1 MSDDP
6 SKKSDE
12 ESTTE
17 ATSEPEA
24 PKEATVDAEETTDAK
39 KAASEETTDTEEA
52 ASKETTDTEEEG
64 VVSAAPA
71 KEVATSASPKPA
83 PRTILHRINDV
94 VFTIEQGMV
103 AFFLMAIALMVFVDV
118 VERRLVAPDSKLAD
132 LLDGPLFFLSRE
144 QVEVVAPILVG
155 ALAFGVIVFAFRGAE
170 QQRGKPILSVPGSA
184 WICATITAAALVLI
198 AYLII
203 EVDSWIV
210 YLVLW
215 GTGLAG
221 FTYAQLRDKSE
232 GYAVRLGVAWLL
244 ITPAIVYIATSWF
257 PDGYSWAKEIA
268 LIMTLWVGLFG
279 ASVCVHEGKHI
290 RLEALE
296 RTHPDAL
303 KKPLTVASRALAAV
317 FTAFMAFLSWR
328 YLFKEEGGMYY
339 IPMRLEQTRIPI
351 WFEMLA
357 VPLAFG
363 LTTIRLA
370 ASAVSA
376 ALGGTYGDPAK
387 AEGME
392 EAERIAAEEAEKRG
406 ASATK
411 AEVDQKRS
419 PVAFIIVVGLIVL
432 SAALFGPAGILVAT
446 ILTAALLA
454 QPLFVV
460 LGAVVLVCFWLWGSG
475 SQPYL
480 DQVEGLVERIAGLA
494 DTPTLLA
501 IPLFI
506 CSGAIMSHGDISKK
520 LVRFAQAMVGWLP
533 GGLAISTVLA
543 CMIFA
548 AISGSSPATV
558 IAIGGIMAP
567 ALIKDGYDN
576 KFAHGLVTSSG
587 SLGIL
592 IPPSI
597 PMIVY
602 QIVNT
607 HDPIRV
613 EELFAAGYGPGL
625 VIGGLLI
632 SYSIFRG
639 LKDGTPRQPFVAKEV
654 LDAVLDG
661 FWAVMFPVL
670 IMGGIV
676 TGIFNAV
683 ESAAVSVVYAIAVE
697 VWVHRA
703 LTLKQLPKIMEE
715 VGVLLGSFLV
725 ILVVAICF
733 GEFLVE
739 RGIPQMAGDWIAS
752 MELQPWQFL
761 LVVNVLLL
769 GVGCVMDIMSAIFI
783 FVPLLA
789 PMASAMG
796 IDPLHFAII
805 FIVNL
810 EIGYLTP
817 PVGLNLFVASTRFGE
832 SVEYMTRA
840 VLPFLLL
847 MAGGLLV
854 ITYYPPISGDLGRW
868 ILGAPAWTPPEIAE
882 EEGGGEI
889 GLDDEDEP
897 STPAAACDPPEDL
910 NCDGAVTME
919 EMTAY
924 AAGAGGGSEPACDP
938 PEDLNCDGAVTMEEM
953 TEYAAR
959 AESEE
964 EEAPEEPAC
973 DPPEDLNCDGS
984 VTMEEMTD
992 YAASHP

>member
-1 MSDDP
+1 MSEDP
-6 SKKSDE
+6 GKTNQTE
-12 ESTTE
+12 TE
-17 ATSEPEA
+17 ANAEGEHEA
-24 PKEATVDAEETTDAK
+24 NAEGEREAEIATEDATT
-39 KAASEETTDTEEA
+39 
-52 ASKETTDTEEEG
+52 
-64 VVSAAPA
+64 AAP
-71 KEVATSASPKPA
+71 
-83 PRTILHRINDV
+83 PRTRAPARTVLQRINDL
-94 VFTIEQGMV
+94 VFTLEQGMV
-103 AFFLMAIALMVFVDV
+103 AFFLMAIALMVFIDV

-132 LLDGPLFFLSRE
+132 LLDGPLFFLSRA

-170 QQRGKPILSVPGSA
+170 RQRGKPILSVPGSA
-184 WICATITAAALVLI
+184 WTCAAITSAAFVLI

-203 EVDSWIV
+203 TVPSWIV

-215 GTGLAG
+215 GSALLG
-221 FTYAQLRDKSE
+221 FTYGQWKSKPE
-232 GYAVRLGVAWLL
+232 GYQRRLAVAWLL

-257 PDGYSWAKEIA
+257 PEGYSWAKEIA

-303 KKPLTVASRALAAV
+303 KMPLTVLSRALAAV

-328 YLFKEEGGMYY
+328 YLFKPEGGMYY

-363 LTTIRLA
+363 LTTIRLT

-376 ALGGTYGDPAK
+376 AMGGTYGDPAK

-392 EAERIAAEEAEKRG
+392 EAERIAAEEAAARG
-406 ASATK
+406 ASDAK
-411 AEVDQKRS
+411 VAGDQKRS
-419 PVAFIIVVGLIVL
+419 PVVFFIVVGIIVI
-432 SAALFGPAGILVAT
+432 SAVLFGAPGILIAT

-460 LGAVVLVCFWLWGSG
+460 LGAVVLVCFWLWGSTT
-475 SQPYL
+475 QPYL

-506 CSGAIMSHGDISKK
+506 SSGAIMSHGDISKK
-520 LVRFAQAMVGWLP
+520 LVRFAQALVGWLP

-567 ALIKDGYDN
+567 ALIKDGYDK
-576 KFAHGLVTSSG
+576 KFSHGLVTSAG

-613 EELFAAGYGPGL
+613 EELFAAGYGPGM
-625 VIGGLLI
+625 VIGGILVG
-632 SYSIFRG
+632 YSVYRG
-639 LKDGTPRQPFVAKEV
+639 VKDQTPRQAFVAKEV

-683 ESAAVSVVYAIAVE
+683 ESAAVSVIYAIAVE
-697 VWVHRA
+697 VWIHRA

-752 MELQPWQFL
+752 MDLQPWQFL

-769 GVGCVMDIMSAIFI
+769 AVGCVMDIMSAIFI

-789 PMASAMG
+789 PMASALG

-840 VLPFLLL
+840 VLPFLIL
-847 MAGGLLV
+847 MAGGLMV
-854 ITYYPPISGDLGRW
+854 ITYYPPLSGDLGRW
-868 ILGAPAWTPPEIAE
+868 LLGAPAWTPPDVIDD
-882 EEGGGEI
+882 GGGEI
-889 GLDDEDEP
+889 GDEDEDV
-897 STPAAACDPPEDL
+897 TPTAACE
-910 NCDGAVTME
+910 
-919 EMTAY
+919 
-924 AAGAGGGSEPACDP
+924 
-938 PEDLNCDGAVTMEEM
+938 
-953 TEYAAR
+953 
-959 AESEE
+959 
-964 EEAPEEPAC
+964 
-973 DPPEDLNCDGS
+973 PPEDLNCDGS

-992 YAASHP
+992 FAMRAEAEEEEEPEEPACEPPEDLNCDGSVTMEEMTDFAAGME